1 MSKMSFMSKIPTIAL
16 VFSLGL
22 SLTIA
27 TTAPA
32 KAKTTKPS
40 APTITAISSSSV
52 KKGKV
57 DVKVTII
64 LPASKGGSKITGSTV
79 IAGGKSCTIA
89 KTKTSCTIKSIKEG
103 KAISVFA
110 NSKNIK
116 GFGPNSARVTYVAG
130 GSPWLVAPV
139 ALGKPNST
147 NLGKLN
153 STNLGTQD
161 QTNCDEYYD
170 SGEGEFDD
178 SDDVKFDNSDEGEA
192 EVEDECVN

>member
-1 MSKMSFMSKIPTIAL
+1 MK
-16 VFSLGL
+16 
-22 SLTIA
+22 LTIA
-27 TTAPA
+27 TTAQA

-89 KTKTSCTIKSIKEG
+89 KTKTSCTIKSIKKG

-116 GFGPNSARVTYVAG
+116 GFGPKSARVTYVAG
-130 GSPWLVAPV
+130 GSRWLAAPAV
-139 ALGKPNST
+139 LGKPNST

-153 STNLGTQD
+153 STNFGTPN
-161 QTNCDEYYD
+161 QTNCDEYFD
-170 SGEGEFDD
+170 SDEGEYFDSDEGEFDD
-178 SDDVKFDNSDEGEA
+178 SDEGED
-192 EVEDECVN
+192 EVDEECFD